1 MSSEESK
8 NWRREFVVT
17 TDSTHKGSVAPNLL
31 DRQFSA
37 SKPNTAWVTDITY
50 IKIGRKW
57 FYLTV
62 FIDLFSRIVIDWNLS
77 YSLERSAVI
86 RAFQKG

>member
-17 TDSTHKGSVAPNLL
+17 TDSTHKGPVAPNLL
-31 DRQFSA
+31 DCQFPA
-37 SKPNTAWVTDITY
+37 SKPNTAWVTDIIY

-62 FIDLFSRIVIDWNLS
+62 FRNLLSRIVVGWNLS
-77 YSLERSAVI
+77 DSLERSAVI